1 MRKAHKAL
9 GEGDRRV
16 LDSPLYSETNNTS
29 RGRPWQQPKRRVIGK
44 KKARD
49 TKRDKQGTAE

>member
-16 LDSPLYSETNNTS
+16 LDSPLNSETNNTS
-29 RGRPWQQPKRRVIGK
+29 RGRPWEATAK
-44 KKARD
+44 KEGYREEKGQGYKAR
-49 TKRDKQGTAE
+49 QAGYS